1 MTRRWANAHGRRF
14 EVETLDSVVTPAPA
28 PKRKRKHGP
37 FTKVPTAWEEELGKA
52 HVSGGTYAVAIV
64 LLYEAW
70 WLVSRGQ
77 PPVVKLTTT
86 MLKRVRVGRD
96 GKGAALLKLAEL
108 RLVSVEQ
115 SPGRNPLVTVYF
127 LD

>member
-1 MTRRWANAHGRRF
+1 MTRRWATAHGRRF
-14 EVETLDSVVTPAPA
+14 EVETLDSVVVRAPR
-28 PKRKRKHGP
+28 KRRKHGQ
-37 FTKVPTAWEEELGKA
+37 FTKIPIAWEEVLGKA

-70 WLVSRGQ
+70 KLKINGQ
-77 PPVVKLTTT
+77 QPIVRLTTT
-86 MLKRVRVGRD
+86 MLKRVDVGRD
-96 GKGAALLKLAEL
+96 GKGAALLKLTEL

-115 SPGRNPLVTVYF
+115 SPGCNPLVTVYF